1 MAFKKLIPEVT
12 EALERLCFEN
22 PLPFQK
28 RIISKIKSGRNLYGI
43 APTGAGKTMTIIIST
58 IQKLEGKAEGDMPRA
73 LIFVRDK
80 QAALELEE
88 KFKEFAKHTD
98 LRIFSAYEGPDI
110 ENQKISIYEGMDI
123 VISTP
128 AFVHKLFKITGIYLG
143 ELKLFIVDDA
153 EFLNAG
159 KEFNY
164 LIQMPPHIQKCQYL
178 VFATEMTSKMERLQD
193 SFMELSE
200 VVRGKV

>member
-12 EALERLCFEN
+12 DALERLGFEN

-28 RIISKIKSGRNLYGI
+28 KIISKIKSGRNIFGI
-43 APTGAGKTMTIIIST
+43 APEGAGKTTAMIIGT

-73 LIFVRDK
+73 LIFVKDK

-88 KFKEFAKHTD
+88 KFKEFTRHTD
-98 LRIFSAYEGPDI
+98 LRVFTAYEGPDI
-110 ENQKISIYEGMDI
+110 ENQKIAIYEGMDI

-143 ELKLFIVDDA
+143 DLKLFMVDDA
-153 EFLNAG
+153 EFLSVS

-164 LIQMPPHIQKCQYL
+164 LIQMPPHITKCQYL
-178 VFATEMTSKMERLQD
+178 VFASEMTPKMERLQD
-193 SFMELSE
+193 SFMEFSE
-200 VVRGKV
+200 MVRMK

>member
-12 EALERLCFEN
+12 DALERLGHEN

-28 RIISKIKSGRNLYGI
+28 KIISKIKSGRNLYGI
-43 APTGAGKTMTIIIST
+43 APTGAGKTTAMIIGT

-73 LIFVRDK
+73 LIFVKDK

-88 KFKEFAKHTD
+88 KFIEFARYTD

-110 ENQKISIYEGMDI
+110 ENQKITIYEGMDI

-143 ELKLFIVDDA
+143 DLKLFMVDDA
-153 EFLNAG
+153 EFLNTS

-178 VFATEMTSKMERLQD
+178 VFASEMTPKMDRLQD

-200 VVRGKV
+200 IVQAK